1 MNKPVQPRVAV
12 FAKAPVPGYAKTRL
26 IPKLGANGAAD
37 VQASFIEQTLSTVC
51 SLTAYE
57 TSLWCAP
64 NGHHPFFQACANA
77 YNLPLV
83 AQPSG
88 DLGTKMD
95 SAFVMLASSATP
107 LVLVGTDCPALT
119 AQHITDAHAALMQG
133 DDAVFIPT
141 EDGGYALIGLRQ
153 RQSSLFVGVPWSTA
167 DVMAVTRQ
175 RLLTQGLRWRELTTL
190 WDVDDPSDHERW
202 VNWCGTHATG
212 KVSQG
217 LTSASWLNSYDGL

>member
-1 MNKPVQPRVAV
+1 MNRAVQPRVAV

-37 VQASFIEQTLSTVC
+37 VQAKFIQQTLATVC
-51 SLTAYE
+51 SVTAFE

-64 NGHHPFFQACANA
+64 DGHHPFFLACADAFNV
-77 YNLPLV
+77 PLV

-95 SAFVMLASSATP
+95 SAFVMLASNATP

-119 AQHITDAHAALMQG
+119 AQHIADAHAALLQG
-133 DDAVFIPT
+133 DDAVFIPS

-153 RQSSLFVGVPWSTA
+153 SQPSLFVGVPWSTA
-167 DVMAVTRQ
+167 AVMGVTRQ

-190 WDVDDPSDHERW
+190 WDVDDASDHERW
-202 VNWCGTHATG
+202 VNWCGTHPRET
-212 KVSQG
+212 V
-217 LTSASWLNSYDGL
+217 LPRETSAP